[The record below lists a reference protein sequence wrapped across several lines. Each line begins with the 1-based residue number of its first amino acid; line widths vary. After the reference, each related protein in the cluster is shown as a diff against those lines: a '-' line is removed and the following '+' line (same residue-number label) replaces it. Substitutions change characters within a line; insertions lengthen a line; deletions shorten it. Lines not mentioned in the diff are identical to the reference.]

1 MRNLISFFILLS
13 VTLFLNLSAQSSP
26 LSVQTDS
33 TSQCNNPEYRH
44 LEDNFLGLSPIKK
57 QHFFTLDRLC
67 MLELGLDKDDIVERR
82 TIFLMGSMNYEQ
94 YGEFD

>member
-1 MRNLISFFILLS
+1 MRRLAVYWLTAVCFGLMLS
-13 VTLFLNLSAQSSP
+13 QF
-26 LSVQTDS
+26 VQAS
-33 TSQCNNPEYRH
+33 EQGHCNNTEYKF
-44 LEDNFLGLSPIKK
+44 LEEQFLDLPSVKK
-57 QHFFTLDRLC
+57 QRFFTLDKLC

>member
-1 MRNLISFFILLS
+1 MFLS
-13 VTLFLNLSAQSSP
+13 QSAQSNP
-26 LSVQTDS
+26 LSGQTGS
-33 TSQCNNPEYRH
+33 TSQCNSPEYRG
-44 LEDNFLGLSPIKK
+44 LEDQFLNLSSTKK
-57 QHFFTLDRLC
+57 QRFFTLDRLC

>member
-1 MRNLISFFILLS
+1 MKNFIPIFTLLS
-13 VTLFLNLSAQSSP
+13 VAMFSCLSAQGDA
-26 LSVQTDS
+26 LLVKGDS
-33 TSQCNNPEYRH
+33 ASHCNNPEYRQ
-44 LEDNFLGLSPIKK
+44 LEEQFLDLAPVKK
-57 QHFFTLDRLC
+57 QRFFTLDKLC